1 VPVPCTTSLL
11 LGPPS
16 GAACT
21 SQQSDPS
28 QPRQPAKPGP
38 VQPNQTPTSSQTQP
52 QPQPFGLPFPSSSL
66 PARPQPARPA
76 SQTRQPNQ
84 GPSSQTR
91 PLPAVRPSHSRSL
104 LGCRFL
110 PARSQPDPSQ
120 TPASQTRQPAPP
132 AQPGPAQPNQTPTS
146 SQTQPQPQPFGLP
159 CSRPQPFGLPCNHPQ
174 PFGLPWYPA
183 SQAWKEE
190 PLRPGRA
197 SCFSILITRVKR
209 KTLARGTKPQKP
221 ERITSFRL
229 ESSS

>member
-1 VPVPCTTSLL
+1 MSPQVFTDVYIFIILFFDPPEKSDLQFLTLRTAGSQVRLAEVASQAWCDQPSTTGGAGRSILCAGPCTASPP

-16 GAACT
+16 EATCP
-21 SQQSDPS
+21 SHSDPCQQSDPATAAAFWAAVS
-28 QPRQPAKPGP
+28 LQLAP
-38 VQPNQTPTSSQTQP
+38 SQTQP
-52 QPQPFGLPFPSSSL
+52 QPAGQPEPPG
-66 PARPQPARPA
+66 
-76 SQTRQPNQ
+76 
-84 GPSSQTR
+84 
-91 PLPAVRPSHSRSL
+91 
-104 LGCRFL
+104 
-110 PARSQPDPSQ
+110 QPD
-120 TPASQTRQPAPP
+120 
-132 AQPGPAQPNQTPTS
+132 PAQPNQTPAS

-183 SQAWKEE
+183 GQAWKEE